1 MSSDVGLAD
10 TSLYYKVRE
19 IVISLNIFCTTTFST
34 ICIYHHSIFGGR
46 TTQQYKKRHAH
57 NILCVACLLWGMA
70 TLAIAKSQTVIGQAF
85 FRSVNGGALASIL
98 PLSQMMLVDLVPV
111 TLRGTAF
118 GLLGLCEKISA
129 TLSTSAVVWYDDW
142 RIP

>member
-1 MSSDVGLAD
+1 MVELHNK
-10 TSLYYKVRE
+10 Y
-19 IVISLNIFCTTTFST
+19 
-34 ICIYHHSIFGGR
+34 
-46 TTQQYKKRHAH
+46 KRHAH
-57 NILCVACLLWGMA
+57 NILCVACLLWGLA